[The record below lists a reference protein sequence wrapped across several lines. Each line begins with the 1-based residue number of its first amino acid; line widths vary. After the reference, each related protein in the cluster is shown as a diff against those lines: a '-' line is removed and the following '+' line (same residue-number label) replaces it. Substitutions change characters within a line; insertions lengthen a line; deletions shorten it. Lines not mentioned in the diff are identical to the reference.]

1 MKGFIY
7 KVTCT
12 ITGKVYIGQTIRSI
26 EERWTEHTR
35 NAIHNDNLEYKNKFH
50 RALRKY
56 GINKFIVKEQ
66 EVFEAE
72 TLEALQKLLNAAE
85 TKWIIFYDSKTI
97 GYNST
102 LGGDYNPMYGIRGK
116 DNPCSRKINQYDL
129 EGHFIKTWDAVADI
143 KRAYGTESNVVKV
156 CSSKRLE
163 YKKVTALKSVWRY
176 YDEYPD
182 CKDIIITEEE
192 LEIRNN
198 KRKNVSSFKLGHP
211 VYEKAML
218 KRSKK
223 VDQYTLDGV
232 FIKTYKSV
240 HEAGREVDCP
250 WTTILSALK
259 RENNVAR
266 NFRWKFHE

>member
-7 KVTCT
+7 KVTCL
-12 ITGKVYIGQTIRSI
+12 ITKKIYIGQTTRTI
-26 EERWTEHTR
+26 EERWREHTR
-35 NAIHNDNLEYKNKFH
+35 NAINNDNLEYKNKFH
-50 RALRKY
+50 RAIRKY
-56 GINKFIVKEQ
+56 GTENFIIELQ
-66 EVFEAE
+66 EDFMEE
-72 TLEALQKLLNAAE
+72 NLESLQKVLNLAE
-85 TKWIIFYDSKTI
+85 IKWILFYDSKNS

-129 EGHFIKTWDAVADI
+129 DGHFIKTWDAIADI
-143 KRAYGTESNVVKV
+143 ERAYGTKSNIVKV

-163 YKKVTALKSVWRY
+163 YRKVTALNSVWRY
-176 YDEYPD
+176 YDEYSD
-182 CKDIIITEEE
+182 CNDIQITSEE

-198 KRKNVSSFKLGHP
+198 KRKNVSSFKPGHQI
-211 VYEKAML
+211 YEKAML

-223 VDQYTLDGV
+223 VNQYTLDGV

-240 HEAGREVDCP
+240 HEAGREVGCP

-266 NFRWKFHE
+266 NFRWKFYE

>member
-7 KVTCT
+7 KVTCI
-12 ITGKVYIGQTIRSI
+12 ITGKVYIGQTTRSI
-26 EERWTEHTR
+26 EERWAQHTR

-56 GINKFIVKEQ
+56 GIGKFIVEEQ

-72 TLEALQKLLNAAE
+72 TLEALQKLLNPAE
-85 TKWIIFYDSKTI
+85 TKWISFYDSKDK

-129 EGHFIKTWDAVADI
+129 EGHFIKTWDAIADI

-176 YDEYPD
+176 YDEYPS
-182 CKDIIITEEE
+182 CEDIKITEEE
-192 LEIRNN
+192 LEVRNN
-198 KRKNVSSFKLGHP
+198 RRNGTFKKGHSNFFKAVS
-211 VYEKAML
+211 

-223 VDQYTLDGV
+223 VDQFDINGNY
-232 FIKTYKSV
+232 IKTHDSIHAAARAV
-240 HEAGREVDCP
+240 GCA
-250 WTTILSALK
+250 WTTIQTVIK
-259 RENNVAR
+259 KPR
-266 NFRWKFHE
+266 NYAIGFFWKFHE